1 MTRLYPFDL
10 PPFRPYNCAM
20 RDWTLSLGDPLYLSL
35 AADARLCKPD
45 YVNDHIWDVE
55 LGTTDA
61 ERSAVSLNTTF
72 GLRARFM
79 RLYLRFTENNNSVV
93 DPNTFIVKPSLRRSY
108 PNFLTLD
115 FVPLENL
122 YVTTEFW
129 VPESHAVAG
138 RVIFTNKSNAI
149 RQIKL
154 EVCAALAPLDGQ
166 SIIPTQQQLVNILA
180 GQTGGIAPVIFMTG
194 GPKHGSGPH
203 SSLLLEL
210 ELGPGSTRQIT
221 FAEAALDTVAAS
233 FELARRSA
241 ARPWEAERTRI
252 EMLDAS
258 QVVDIRTGDA
268 DWDAALAFS
277 QKAAHGLFFNGGEH
291 LPNPSFVNA
300 RHIDNGFSRKGDGTD
315 YAPSWN
321 GQTPLDTWY
330 ISSILHAAPQ
340 VTKNLI
346 LNFLSTQK
354 EDGEV
359 DSKPGLAAQRGKLI
373 AAPLLA
379 SLAWKY
385 YQAAQ
390 DDAFLAEVYPKLIK
404 FFWAWFSPEH
414 DRNRDGVPEWGHIL
428 QTGFDDNPVFD
439 VWNPW
444 SQGLD
449 ISLVHSPSLEAML
462 VREANSI
469 VKIAQKIG
477 RPDEETMLVQ
487 SQADRVKV
495 SLVAGWNA
503 DQSYYSYRDR
513 DSGLGSIGKVIAS
526 KKGDGNMR
534 PKLEFESGVR
544 LLIEIQTKSPAA
556 KRPEVEISE
565 YFTKSKGETETILS
579 HQFQWHT
586 GGLVATTQKLFT
598 RLGRISV
605 TGLDEKDKIVVKII
619 DTSGED
625 ITLALPL
632 WSGVTKPQQA
642 HTLIERNL
650 LKADRFDR
658 PFGLPSLP
666 TSPVPEADAVSMSVA
681 LPWNQLIGEG
691 LLAYGFRAEATR
703 LTAHLMNA
711 VIQNLKQNHAFYQRY
726 HAETGTGIGERNSL
740 HGFAPV
746 GLFMQSLGV
755 TILSATKVKLEGRN
769 LFPWPVTIKHKGL
782 TVVRGAEQTVVT
794 FSNGESVIVK
804 DEQPCIVEM

>member
-1 MTRLYPFDL
+1 
-10 PPFRPYNCAM
+10 M

-45 YVNDHIWDVE
+45 YVNDHIWEVE

-61 ERSAVSLNTTF
+61 ERSAISLNTTF
-72 GLRARFM
+72 GLRARSM
-79 RLYLRFTENNNSVV
+79 RLFLRFTENNNSVI
-93 DPNTFIVKPSLRRSY
+93 DPNTFAVKPSLRRYY

-115 FVPLENL
+115 FVPLEALN
-122 YVTTEFW
+122 VTTEFW

-138 RVIFTNKSNAI
+138 RVILTNKSNAI
-149 RQIKL
+149 RTLKL

-180 GQTGGIAPVIFMTG
+180 GQTSGIAPVIFMTG
-194 GPKHGSGPH
+194 GPKHGPGPH

-221 FAEAALDTVAAS
+221 FAEAALDTVPAS

-252 EMLDAS
+252 EMLDAA
-258 QVVDIRTGDA
+258 QVLDIRTGDT

-277 QKAAHGLFFNGGEH
+277 QKAAHGLFFSGSEK

-321 GQTPLDTWY
+321 GQTPLDAYY
-330 ISSILHAAPQ
+330 ISSILQGAPL

-346 LNFLSTQK
+346 LNFLSTQNG
-354 EDGEV
+354 DGVV

-373 AAPLLA
+373 AAPLIA
-379 SLAWKY
+379 SLVWKY
-385 YQAAQ
+385 YQATQ
-390 DDAFLAEVYPKLIK
+390 DDAFLTDVYPKLIK

-414 DRNRDGVPEWGHIL
+414 DRNRDGVPEWDHIL
-428 QTGFDDNPVFD
+428 QTGFEDNPLFD
-439 VWNPW
+439 VWHPW

-449 ISLVHSPSLEAML
+449 ISLVHSPSLEAL
-462 VREANSI
+462 LYREAKSI
-469 VKIAQKIG
+469 VKIAKKLG
-477 RPDEETMLVQ
+477 KHEEETMLVL
-487 SQADRVKV
+487 SQAERIKI
-495 SLVAGWNA
+495 SLIAGWNA
-503 DQSYYSYRDR
+503 NQSFYSYRDR
-513 DSGLGSIGKVIAS
+513 ETGLVSTGKEIAK
-526 KKGDGNMR
+526 KKGDGNLR
-534 PKLEFESGVR
+534 PKAEFESGVR
-544 LLIEIQTKSPAA
+544 LLIEIQTKNPAA
-556 KRPEVEISE
+556 KRPEVEVSE
-565 YFTKSKGETETILS
+565 YFTKSKGETEIILG
-579 HQFQWHT
+579 HQFQWRT
-586 GGLVATTQKLFT
+586 GGLVATTQKLF
-598 RLGRISV
+598 RRVGRVSV
-605 TGLDEKDKIVVKII
+605 SGLDEKDKIVVKLI
-619 DTSGED
+619 DTTAED

-632 WSGVTKPQQA
+632 WAGVPETQQA
-642 HTLIERNL
+642 NAMIGRNMMM
-650 LKADRFDR
+650 ADRFDR
-658 PFGLPSLP
+658 PFGMPSLP
-666 TSPVPEADAVSMSVA
+666 LSPEPDADPVSMSVH

-711 VIQNLKQNHAFYQRY
+711 VIQNLKQHHAFYQRY

-740 HGFAPV
+740 NGFAPV

-755 TILSATKVKLEGRN
+755 TILSATKVKLEGKN
-769 LFPWPVTIKHKGL
+769 LFPWPVTIKYKGL
-782 TVVRGAEQTVVT
+782 TVVRAAEQTVVT
-794 FSNGESVIVK
+794 FSNGESAIVK